1 MIVTGKTNDHFFRR
15 ASSVAASVTPGLP
28 AFPAAL
34 ASPLGTG
41 ANLPTQ
47 HKHKRKHLF
56 RLASPFAVD
65 AGSEETNEGNRTWT
79 GNAKRSE
86 KSETP
91 FVAAVNGVSRQ
102 PTSRV
107 TSQRSRRPTRASS
120 SATCFPLRESGQR
133 EGAGDEEETDEED
146 HGDVMLLGGSAAG
159 STKEWSD
166 AKKVVGLHRDQPKM
180 LLFLGSPLNHGRARF
195 TSPYSQLEGVQVEGA
210 AGREYRREDKLL
222 EFGVQDENKKMHAG
236 IESEQAV
243 VDDLFTQDR
252 KRGQRLG
259 RDEKPTS
266 SRAVGDL
273 IHKREGA
280 LVEPLPTER
289 REALLVAR
297 YTAKLR
303 RARMNRARIED
314 YQAATQEKE
323 ACQGRALHR
332 ASFQRPTDK
341 LSLQGKRG
349 GLASPQGKTYGIGNT
364 RVPGLHSE
372 EHDLKTCNQ
381 EQLLEGPAMDAKR
394 HKLAARLQRAH
405 DSALVEQQRID
416 GYLEAREEAMLDRI
430 EADKDKEAAASAK
443 QQNRLKVLRDRDANR
458 RQVISEAAPPR
469 KQQVKVSDYA
479 RREHAGAGMACSMP
493 GCQENSRATDQH
505 QAEEL
510 AALVS
515 PFGPGHCKINQHHM
529 LDVGARGSVESG
541 RGTRLGLDK
550 GAGVTSHGVH
560 VEPLSAV
567 QAAGSKAESGVRLAT
582 KSKQDRLLSHLTSQ
596 KSHGQSFGNQRR
608 QSITATRHNDQDA
621 ARAHADFDRMDDDLS
636 GLLAG
641 A

>member
-1 MIVTGKTNDHFFRR
+1 MRR
-15 ASSVAASVTPGLP
+15 ASSVTPRLP

-34 ASPLGTG
+34 ASPLGTD
-41 ANLPTQ
+41 ASLPTQ
-47 HKHKRKHLF
+47 HKYKRKHLF

-65 AGSEETNEGNRTWT
+65 AGGEEI

-86 KSETP
+86 KSDGNSASTRRACASVTPYDKAATNGVLANKAAQNGAVKSP
-91 FVAAVNGVSRQ
+91 FVAAVNGVTRQ
-102 PTSRV
+102 STSHV
-107 TSQRSRRPTRASS
+107 TSQRSHRPTRASS
-120 SATCFPLRESGQR
+120 SATSFPLREACQR
-133 EGAGDEEETDEED
+133 EGAGDGEETDEED
-146 HGDVMLLGGSAAG
+146 HGDAMLLGGGAAG

-180 LLFLGSPLNHGRARF
+180 LLFLGSPLNQGRARF

-252 KRGQRLG
+252 RRGQRLG

-266 SRAVGDL
+266 SRAVSDL
-273 IHKREGA
+273 IHNRQGA

-289 REALLVAR
+289 REALVVAR

-314 YQAATQEKE
+314 YQAAMQEKE
-323 ACQGRALHR
+323 ACQGRALDR
-332 ASFQRPTDK
+332 ASFQKPTDQ

-349 GLASPQGKTYGIGNT
+349 GLASPQGKAYGIGNT
-364 RVPGLHSE
+364 RVPRLHSE
-372 EHDLKTCNQ
+372 EHDLKTSNQ
-381 EQLLEGPAMDAKR
+381 EQLLEGPVMDAKR

-405 DSALVEQQRID
+405 DSALDEQQRID

-430 EADKDKEAAASAK
+430 EAAKDKEAAACAK
-443 QQNRLKVLRDRDANR
+443 QDSRLKVLRARDANR
-458 RQVISEAAPPR
+458 RQVISDAAPPR

-479 RREHAGAGMACSMP
+479 RREHAGVGMACSMP
-493 GCQENSRATDQH
+493 GCQENSRVTDQH

-515 PFGPGHCKINQHHM
+515 PFGPGHCKINRHHM
-529 LDVGARGSVESG
+529 LDVGARGSGGSG
-541 RGTRLGLDK
+541 RGTQLGLHK
-550 GAGVTSHGVH
+550 GT
-560 VEPLSAV
+560 
-567 QAAGSKAESGVRLAT
+567 RLQ
-582 KSKQDRLLSHLTSQ
+582 SLLTHQ
-596 KSHGQSFGNQRR
+596 KSHGQSFGNQRW
-608 QSITATRHNDQDA
+608 QSVTETRHNHQDT
-621 ARAHADFDRMDDDLS
+621 ARVHADFDQMDNDLS
-636 GLLAG
+636 GLVAR